1 MDAQVG
7 RLIDAL
13 KESGQLDNT
22 LVVFFGDHGYHLGEN
37 SWWNKVTVYEEGTN
51 APFIMAG
58 NAVGKKGIKSD
69 AMFEFID
76 IYPTLAEIMNLDN
89 TPDYLE
95 GKSFASVV
103 EDPELPFKNE
113 VYAVSRRGD
122 MMGRMV
128 RTEDWRY
135 IEWDN
140 GNQGRELYNQK
151 NDPDEYQNLA
161 DNSEYAAIV
170 DEMKVL
176 LENKYPILI

>member
-1 MDAQVG
+1 
-7 RLIDAL
+7 
-13 KESGQLDNT
+13 
-22 LVVFFGDHGYHLGEN
+22 
-37 SWWNKVTVYEEGTN
+37 
-51 APFIMAG
+51 
-58 NAVGKKGIKSD
+58 
-69 AMFEFID
+69 MFEFID

-113 VYAVSRRGD
+113 VYAVTRRGD

-151 NDPDEYQNLA
+151 NDPDEYHNLA

-176 LENKYPILI
+176 LENKYSILNL